1 MHTAVIPHYI
11 SHELNQ
17 FAQTKQTALY
27 LVELRKCLLG
37 KTTQTFIQY
46 TTSLRLPYKSV
57 FLQPTGDTAII
68 LLVQNVFLLLI
79 MSRRRRLDWKSA
91 SAWPEEIGV
100 GSKCVRGQPCQIH
113 TRCPRMFL

>member
-57 FLQPTGDTAII
+57 FLQSTGDTEII
-68 LLVQNVFLLLI
+68 LLMQNVFFTFNYEQETP
-79 MSRRRRLDWKSA
+79 SRLEVSFSLA
-91 SAWPEEIGV
+91 
-100 GSKCVRGQPCQIH
+100 
-113 TRCPRMFL
+113 